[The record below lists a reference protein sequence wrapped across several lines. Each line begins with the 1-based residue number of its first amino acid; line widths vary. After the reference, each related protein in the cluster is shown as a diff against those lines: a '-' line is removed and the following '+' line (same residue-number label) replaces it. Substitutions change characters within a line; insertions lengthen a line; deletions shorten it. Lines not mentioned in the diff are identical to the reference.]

1 MLKVFIQANAWAA
14 LAEDASE
21 RRLANLD
28 WFAPHVGAVQFQQ
41 IEGEEEGARLVP
53 ALA

>member
-1 MLKVFIQANAWAA
+1 MNQTT
-14 LAEDASE
+14 SE

-28 WFAPHVGAVQFQQ
+28 WSAPHVGAVQFQQ